1 MENDVDALEAVDYM
15 RRDVKLLFA
24 LAADAEVAS
33 LRRRDFDVTYTHCHH
48 LALVNLNVVRVRDS
62 SEGIPRL
69 LLRLPW
75 LRLCRRSRRRNFENP
90 NHETTHSERTN

>member
-15 RRDVKLLFA
+15 RRDVKLLF
-24 LAADAEVAS
+24 
-33 LRRRDFDVTYTHCHH
+33 DVTYTHCHH
-48 LALVNLNVVRVRDS
+48 LPLVNLNVVRVRDS

-90 NHETTHSERTN
+90 NHKTTHSERTERDEEHGKFYEGFDG